1 MLVLGCRGTQFRD
14 PSCEPSGVP
23 PNPIATLADIGLF
36 TEDGAPIEIP
46 NAVVTCTQGSIVNI
60 DRAQYHPEDGLG
72 AVLVNGALRIV
83 LGEGTLFNHYTCG
96 IGTILRRCGEP
107 LRVRVDA
114 PGCET
119 YVGTMTWDE
128 NYDLNGPNQTNF
140 RLPVL
145 LRCAGDAGADPT
157 MRDIPALNRDAGN
170 LSRDVPRPRD
180 AGTPLDVDTAPDASV
195 TLDAAVSLD
204 GDL

>member
-1 MLVLGCRGTQFRD
+1 MFVHD
-14 PSCEPSGVP
+14 
-23 PNPIATLADIGLF
+23 
-36 TEDGAPIEIP
+36 
-46 NAVVTCTQGSIVNI
+46 
-60 DRAQYHPEDGLG
+60 
-72 AVLVNGALRIV
+72 
-83 LGEGTLFNHYTCG
+83 EGTVFNHYTCG

-119 YVGTMTWDE
+119 YVGTMTWDQ
-128 NYDLNGPNQTNF
+128 NYDLNGPDQNNF

-145 LRCAGDAGADPT
+145 LRCAGDAGIGPT

-170 LSRDVPRPRD
+170 LPRDVPRPRD
-180 AGTPLDVDTAPDASV
+180 AGTALDADTELDAYTAPDATV
-195 TLDAAVSLD
+195 DAAVSLD